1 VNVRNSHIPLFIA
14 LFDDDAMPRL
24 FEEYAKEI
32 APKSLG
38 VVPIIEAGLTLAAAR
53 EEQ

>member
-1 VNVRNSHIPLFIA
+1 
-14 LFDDDAMPRL
+14 MPRL

-38 VVPIIEAGLTLAAAR
+38 GILTLLGGGTVAPIIEAGLTLAAR

>member
-1 VNVRNSHIPLFIA
+1 
-14 LFDDDAMPRL
+14 MPRL

-38 VVPIIEAGLTLAAAR
+38 RILTLLGGVVPIIEASLTLAAAR